1 MSCENHALA
10 RFVAHLEQEERS
22 RCTIEKY
29 RRDVA
34 CFLAFAG
41 GREVTKALMMD
52 YKAHLQERGY
62 AVRSVNSMLAAVNS
76 YLAFSGRE
84 DCRVKALRLQQ
95 SPYLPAERELT
106 REEFRRLLQAARRR
120 PRLQMVLQ
128 TIAATGIRI
137 SELQYFTLEAVRRG
151 EVGIHAKGKYR
162 VILLAPDLRRLLL
175 SYAAD
180 LGIGKGPLFV
190 GQSGRPLHRSTV
202 WRAMKNLCAA
212 AGVDPRKV
220 FPHSLRKLFARCF
233 YAVDKDIARLADVLG
248 HSSINTTRIYIMTSG
263 EEHRRCLR
271 RTGLVLLGSK
281 KAAAT

>member
-1 MSCENHALA
+1 MILQTDSLPA
-10 RFVAHLEQEERS
+10 FVTYLQREERS
-22 RCTIEKY
+22 ACTVEKY

-34 CFLAFAG
+34 RFLTYAKG
-41 GREVTKALMMD
+41 QDLTKPLVVA

-62 AVRSVNSMLAAVNS
+62 APRSVNSMLAAVNS

-212 AGVDPRKV
+212 AGVDQRKV

-271 RTGLVLLGSK
+271 RTGLLYLADNK
-281 KAAAT
+281 TAAT

>member
-1 MSCENHALA
+1 MILQTDSLPA
-10 RFVAHLEQEERS
+10 FVTYLQREERS
-22 RCTIEKY
+22 ACTVEKY

-34 CFLAFAG
+34 RFLTYAKG
-41 GREVTKALMMD
+41 QDLTKSLVVA

-62 AVRSVNSMLAAVNS
+62 APRSVNSMLAAVNS
-76 YLAFSGRE
+76 YLAFLGRE
-84 DCRVKALRLQQ
+84 DCRVKSLRLQQ
-95 SPYLPAERELT
+95 SAYLPTEKELT
-106 REEFRRLLQAARRR
+106 RRELQRLLEAAGRC
-120 PRLQMVLQ
+120 PQLQMVIQ

-137 SELQYFTLEAVRRG
+137 SELQYFTLEAVRAG
-151 EVGIHAKGKYR
+151 EVRIHAKGKYR
-162 VILLAPDLRRLLL
+162 IVLLPGELRRLLL
-175 SYAAD
+175 SYAVRR
-180 LGIGKGPLFV
+180 GITAGRLFV
-190 GQSGRPLHRSTV
+190 GQSGQPLHRSTV

-212 AGVDPRKV
+212 AGVDRRKV

-233 YAVDKDIARLADVLG
+233 YAVDKDIAKLADVLG